1 MAKRKKSRGA
11 DMAAPMPTSGSR
23 RMHVGI
29 DSAENG
35 FVVRVSG
42 DSGGKNPTYHEK
54 TMVATSPNH
63 ALRVAASH
71 LRGGV
76 KKAHGKKG
84 GKKKFAAKKM

>member
-1 MAKRKKSRGA
+1 
-11 DMAAPMPTSGSR
+11 
-23 RMHVGI
+23 MHLGI
-29 DSAENG
+29 DTAENG
-35 FVVRVSG
+35 FVIRVSG
-42 DSGGKNPTYHEK
+42 DSGGKNPKYTEK